1 MSNFSFFTAAT
12 VAPWETTVDLSTP
25 LGLTG
30 IRGFGWVQSY
40 ACSDGSFLLL
50 RLQSAAITDIVHA
63 WSADITQTGSWIEST
78 LTPAGV
84 SQGGANLPLVT
95 LTDYLAAPGATSA
108 GAAALLMQ
116 GNDSF
121 VGTAG
126 DETFLGGAGI
136 NLVDYG
142 ASVTAVQVD
151 LVLGRATGQ
160 GHDTLAS
167 IQNLRGSAFGDSLAG
182 DGAANLLAG
191 QGGADSLSGGA
202 GDDTLVGG
210 VGADQL
216 AGGAGADV
224 FRYGAATE
232 GGDRLLGYV
241 GSADQIEVSAAGF
254 GFGLVAGMDLVAT
267 GHYAASKAGMAK
279 GVAPQFVY
287 NTTTHQLLWD
297 DDGRGADAA
306 VLIVDLTGAKGWSG
320 GEITVIA

>member
-1 MSNFSFFTAAT
+1 MSSFSFFAA
-12 VAPWETTVDLSTP
+12 APSPPWETTVDLTTP

-50 RLQSAAITDIVHA
+50 RLQSAAITDIVHS
-63 WSADITQTGSWIEST
+63 WSADITQTASWIQGT

-84 SQGGANLPLVT
+84 SQGGPNLPLVT
-95 LTDYLAAPGATSA
+95 LTDYLATPGATSA

-142 ASVTAVQVD
+142 ASVTTVQVD
-151 LVLGRATGQ
+151 LALGTATGQ
-160 GHDTLAS
+160 GTDTLVS
-167 IQNLRGSAFGDSLAG
+167 IQDLRGSAFGDALAG
-182 DGAANLLAG
+182 DGAANLLMG
-191 QGGADSLSGGA
+191 QGGNDSLVGGV
-202 GDDTLVGG
+202 GNDTLVGG
-210 VGADQL
+210 AGADRL
-216 AGGAGADV
+216 AGGPGADV
-224 FRYGAATE
+224 FRYATAAE
-232 GGDRLLGYV
+232 GGDRILDYV
-241 GSADQIEVSAAGF
+241 GTTDQLEVSAAGF

-267 GHYAASKAGMAK
+267 GHYAASKAGLAK
-279 GVAPQFVY
+279 GLAPQFVY

-297 DDGRGADAA
+297 DDGRGADTA
-306 VLIVDLTGAKGWSG
+306 VLIADLTGVKGWSAA
-320 GEITVIA
+320 EITVIA